1 MLQNWKIK
9 KSQGLLWKSLQ
20 SPFKYLIPL
29 LFKDANTNNHTS
41 AQNRLAYF
49 WVGNEKWLF
58 VFRTYIV
65 RKYLNHTQPSK
76 KLTPPMLWEGPQIL
90 SSSHIHL
97 GAYAQGACCKKDR
110 WNQVSRYANSG
121 FDPTWDFRECPPL
134 RESILI
140 ATAYV

>member
-90 SSSHIHL
+90 SSSHDHL
-97 GAYAQGACCKKDR
+97 GHM
-110 WNQVSRYANSG
+110 
-121 FDPTWDFRECPPL
+121 L
-134 RESILI
+134 REHVARKTDGIKLADMLTLGSILLGI
-140 ATAYV
+140 SENVLHSGRAF